1 MVEMVVLLTEVVEP
15 LAVSHMVPQAE
26 LEMELEAMV
35 AKVVTH
41 LLGLAVAVAE
51 LVLMVAMQQLLL
63 VVLVEMELQTIL

>member
-35 AKVVTH
+35 AKVSTQ
-41 LLGLAVAVAE
+41 LLGVAVAEVE

-63 VVLVEMELQTIL
+63 VV